1 MQDFWEQLKE
11 KGEVVIEDLGKLKVG
26 KNGRIYLSS
35 EDGLRDFVGKKIVV
49 DPDQISFLE
58 EKNDG

>member
-11 KGEVVIEDLGKLKVG
+11 KGEVTIKGLGILRVG

-35 EDGLRDFVGKKIVV
+35 EDDLREFVGKQAKQ
-49 DPDQISFLE
+49 DPDQISFLGKE
-58 EKNDG
+58 

>member
-1 MQDFWEQLKE
+1 MQDFWDQLKE
-11 KGEVVIEDLGKLKVG
+11 KGEVIIEDLGLLRVG

-35 EDGLRDFVGKKIVV
+35 GDGLREFVGKKTVI

-58 EKNDG
+58 EKVDG